1 MHAEACL
8 TNVRCHFCEQVVG
21 GLGEGNTRGVQI
33 PAVNLLNL
41 MLSTTE
47 VLPTVFAGLQVCR
60 SPFNKLHRLNA
71 WKMRSLH
78 HLSSAHLVWDSHLVL
93 AAFNNLDNPG
103 FLQKLHY
110 RITVLVC

>member
-1 MHAEACL
+1 M
-8 TNVRCHFCEQVVG
+8 VS

-47 VLPTVFAGLQVCR
+47 VLPTIFAGLQVCR
-60 SPFNKLHRLNA
+60 IPFNKLDRLNA
-71 WKMRSLH
+71 WKIRSLH

-103 FLQKLHY
+103 FLQELH
-110 RITVLVC
+110 

>member
-60 SPFNKLHRLNA
+60 NPFNKLDRLNA
-71 WKMRSLH
+71 WKIKFITSPVI
-78 HLSSAHLVWDSHLVL
+78 SSSCLGLTFSIGRIQQ
-93 AAFNNLDNPG
+93 PG
-103 FLQKLHY
+103 
-110 RITVLVC
+110 